1 MLYYTLYN
9 RAAVWNGCVYV
20 VFTDPAAQRQRV
32 GWTPATLLLF
42 LRVNFLKTCPSV
54 FSFQYSNFWNYI
66 FHFVPSACLSKPTNV
81 SFYRVPSLL
90 PFASS
95 PLHESLLLLSPSPYP
110 TPPPPFQSPIL
121 TSLSFQPLL
130 FSFLFI
136 LSFFTSLLLLPPSLL
151 SPLSSSFFLSSFP
164 VYISACYPSH
174 FACLPDTVASGWP
187 SPSPH
192 EF

>member
-110 TPPPPFQSPIL
+110 TPPPPSSPPFSHHFPS
-121 TSLSFQPLL
+121 SLSYFLSCSSCLFSHLFFFSLPLSYLL
-130 FSFLFI
+130 FPLRFSF
-136 LSFFTSLLLLPPSLL
+136 PPS
-151 SPLSSSFFLSSFP
+151 PC
-164 VYISACYPSH
+164 ISLPAIPRTLPACQ
-174 FACLPDTVASGWP
+174 TQ
-187 SPSPH
+187 
-192 EF
+192 